1 MLLKNPYLNVCHRL
15 INDRAHAL
23 MNLSE
28 LARRELE
35 ETSFLWEMK
44 SSRQEEEGVKPK
56 KEKRKKKKLLRG
68 RNMYLEGLTTVSQ
81 TELAVSLNVFGVYMD
96 L

>member
-1 MLLKNPYLNVCHRL
+1 
-15 INDRAHAL
+15 

-44 SSRQEEEGVKPK
+44 SSRQEEEGVKAK
-56 KEKRKKKKLLRG
+56 KEKRKKK
-68 RNMYLEGLTTVSQ
+68 NFLEEEICILK
-81 TELAVSLNVFGVYMD
+81 D
-96 L
+96 

>member
-35 ETSFLWEMK
+35 ETNFLWEMK
-44 SSRQEEEGVKPK
+44 NTSRQEEEGAKGKKRSK
-56 KEKRKKKKLLRG
+56 KERK
-68 RNMYLEGLTTVSQ
+68 NFLEEEICILK
-81 TELAVSLNVFGVYMD
+81 D
-96 L
+96 

>member
-35 ETSFLWEMK
+35 ETNFLWEMK
-44 SSRQEEEGVKPK
+44 NTSRQEEEGAKEKKRSK
-56 KEKRKKKKLLRG
+56 KERK
-68 RNMYLEGLTTVSQ
+68 NFLEEEICILK
-81 TELAVSLNVFGVYMD
+81 D
-96 L
+96 